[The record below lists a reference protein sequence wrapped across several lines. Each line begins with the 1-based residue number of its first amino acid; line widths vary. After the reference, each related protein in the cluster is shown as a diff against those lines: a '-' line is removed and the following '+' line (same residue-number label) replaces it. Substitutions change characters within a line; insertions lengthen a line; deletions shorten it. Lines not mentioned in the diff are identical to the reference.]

1 MKKIWTV
8 ICMITVSFSVVA
20 CSKNLTEEKEAN
32 TPKVS
37 ESISTIS
44 KNENIEATQAI
55 IKEKENMFDIK
66 IVVGEQNFSAIL
78 YDNETTRALIEQFPM
93 TLNMQELNGNE
104 KYYYLPDSLPTNA
117 SRPSSIQTGDF
128 MLYGNN
134 CLVLFYEN
142 FSTSYNYTPLGWI
155 DNSDELAEALGS
167 GDVQVI
173 FQVN

>member
-44 KNENIEATQAI
+44 KNENIEATQVI
-55 IKEKENMFDIK
+55 IEEKENMFDIK

-117 SRPSSIQTGDF
+117 IRPSSIQTGDF

-155 DNSDELAEALGS
+155 DNSDELEEALGS

>member
-44 KNENIEATQAI
+44 KNENIEATQVI
-55 IKEKENMFDIK
+55 IEEKENMFDIK

-155 DNSDELAEALGS
+155 DNSDELEEALGS